1 MDIQIREATP
11 TDAPG
16 IARVHVDAWR
26 SSYAGVVPEEILS
39 GLSYSERETLWDDIL
54 TSPDTDR
61 RCFVAET
68 RDAQDAKIVGF
79 ASAGQESDDHEG
91 YEGEIYAIYL
101 LEDFQRIGLGRR
113 LFQSAAKRLLDD
125 GIKSMLLWVF
135 EENHRARRFY
145 ESLGGELVA
154 RKDVTIGGAEV
165 VEIAYGW
172 KDITTLVR

>member
-1 MDIQIREATP
+1 MDIRIRKAIP

-16 IARVHVDAWR
+16 IAKVHVDAWR
-26 SSYAGVVPEEILS
+26 SSYAGVVPEETLS

-54 TSPDTDR
+54 TSLETDR

-68 RDAQDAKIVGF
+68 RDAQDTKIVGF
-79 ASAGQESDDHEG
+79 ASAGQECDDHEG

-101 LEDFQRIGLGRR
+101 LEDYQRIGLGRH
-113 LFQSAAKRLLDD
+113 LIQSAAKRLLDD
-125 GIKSMLLWVF
+125 GIKSILLWVF

-145 ESLGGELVA
+145 ESPGGELVA

-165 VEIAYGW
+165 VEVAYGW
-172 KDITTLVR
+172 NDITKLLR

>member
-1 MDIQIREATP
+1 MPIQIRQATP

-16 IARVHVDAWR
+16 IAKVHVDAWR
-26 SSYAGVVPEEILS
+26 SSYAGVVPDEILS
-39 GLSYSERETLWDDIL
+39 GLSYRERQTLWDDIL
-54 TSPDTDR
+54 TSPGTDR

-68 RDAQDAKIVGF
+68 RDAQDAEIVGF
-79 ASAGQESDDHEG
+79 ASGGQASGDHDG
-91 YEGEIYAIYL
+91 FEGEINAIYL

-165 VEIAYGW
+165 VEVAYGW

>member
-1 MDIQIREATP
+1 M
-11 TDAPG
+11 
-16 IARVHVDAWR
+16 
-26 SSYAGVVPEEILS
+26 
-39 GLSYSERETLWDDIL
+39 
-54 TSPDTDR
+54 
-61 RCFVAET
+61 
-68 RDAQDAKIVGF
+68 GF

-165 VEIAYGW
+165 VEVAYGW

>member
-1 MDIQIREATP
+1 M
-11 TDAPG
+11 
-16 IARVHVDAWR
+16 
-26 SSYAGVVPEEILS
+26 
-39 GLSYSERETLWDDIL
+39 
-54 TSPDTDR
+54 
-61 RCFVAET
+61 
-68 RDAQDAKIVGF
+68 GF

-91 YEGEIYAIYL
+91 FEGEIYAIYL
-101 LEDFQRIGLGRR
+101 LEDYQRIGLGRS

-145 ESLGGELVA
+145 EYLGGELVA

-165 VEIAYGW
+165 VEVAYGW